1 MINLIPLMF
10 DLLVPVRMICFSFR
24 MMRFLMRVRVVMDRV
39 AVLMRVRMNDDFP
52 RPLTTA
58 AR

>member
-24 MMRFLMRVRVVMDRV
+24 MMRFLMRVRVVMDRI
-39 AVLMRVRMNDDFP
+39 AVLVRM
-52 RPLTTA
+52 
-58 AR
+58 